1 VSWIFTLW
9 DRSAIRRM
17 MYAVSVLVL
26 FLGLI
31 VFLNNRNHS
40 TAATGPV
47 VPGSPSQLQLNYGS
61 AIPFPK
67 QAASTARSFILGAV
81 LRKDLATAWDES
93 TGTVHGSL
101 TRAQWL
107 TGNIPV
113 PPFPANAYG
122 GIKYKIEHSREKSVL
137 LLVSIGSIRADVR
150 FQEFFIE
157 LAPKAGT
164 WRVDYI
170 GPRGTNPPVPSS
182 R

>member
-1 VSWIFTLW
+1 
-9 DRSAIRRM
+9 
-17 MYAVSVLVL
+17 
-26 FLGLI
+26 
-31 VFLNNRNHS
+31 
-40 TAATGPV
+40 
-47 VPGSPSQLQLNYGS
+47 
-61 AIPFPK
+61 
-67 QAASTARSFILGAV
+67 
-81 LRKDLATAWDES
+81 ATAWDES

-137 LLVSIGSIRADVR
+137 LLVSIGSIKADVR

-164 WRVDYI
+164 WKVDYI